1 MAPSQL
7 LQTTE
12 LKTDP
17 LNAATQIQSNGA
29 PIGLLYKAFF
39 ETNPK
44 YAGANMPKK
53 VQTDAGNAILWKLK
67 LIKY

>member
-17 LNAATQIQSNGA
+17 VNAATLIQSIGA
-29 PIGLLYKAFF
+29 LIGFLNKAFF

-44 YAGANMPKK
+44 
-53 VQTDAGNAILWKLK
+53 
-67 LIKY
+67 